1 VTVDKLAKAY
11 GIRAAVLPVLI
22 LVVAST
28 GCVRRSGAGM
38 KTEVQDLQNR
48 IYELQKRNA
57 EAQVEIQELREEEAQ
72 GGTAGTSG
80 PSSPA
85 PLSGQDKSSSSTE
98 EPLIPGSTVDMGEE
112 GPSRSMDPVAPS
124 RKPPSQEG
132 APLPAAPGGT
142 PGEPDKLYMDGYAR
156 FNTGDYPKA
165 REEFTEFLAKSPESD
180 LADDAQYW
188 IGECYFSQKDYRR
201 AILEFRKVIDQYP
214 FGNRV
219 PHSFL
224 KVGLSYL
231 ALGDRERAAESLE
244 TVVQAFPKSEVA
256 TVAQGTL
263 DEIKKSPSR

>member
-1 VTVDKLAKAY
+1 MHSRWSPPNRVGAASLAM
-11 GIRAAVLPVLI
+11 LI
-22 LVVAST
+22 LT
-28 GCVRRSGAGM
+28 LGGCATHAQSGAGV
-38 KTEVQDLQNR
+38 KTDIQDLQNR

-57 EAQVEIQELREEEAQ
+57 EAQVEIQDLRDKEAR
-72 GGTAGTSG
+72 GGASG

-85 PLSGQDKSSSSTE
+85 SLSQGGQVTSE
-98 EPLIPGSTVDMGEE
+98 EALVPGSTEDLGEE
-112 GPSRSMDPVAPS
+112 GPSRSMEPAGPS
-124 RKPPSQEG
+124 GKPASPSEG
-132 APLPAAPGGT
+132 APSGT
-142 PGEPDKLYMDGYAR
+142 PGATGGSEADKLYVDGYAR
-156 FNTGDYPKA
+156 FNTGDYAKA
-165 REEFTEFLAKSPESD
+165 KDEFSEFLARSPESD

-219 PHSFL
+219 PHAFL

-231 ALGDRERAAESLE
+231 ALGDRERASESLE

-263 DEIKKSPSR
+263 DEIKKSPSH

>member
-1 VTVDKLAKAY
+1 MPKIVHARICALF
-11 GIRAAVLPVLI
+11 LPVIVLG
-22 LVVAST
+22 SS
-28 GCVRRSGAGM
+28 GCATQGGAGT
-38 KTEVQDLQNR
+38 KTEIQDLQNR

-57 EAQVEIQELREEEAQ
+57 EAQVEIQELREGETQ
-72 GGTAGTSG
+72 GGAPGTSG

-85 PLSGQDKSSSSTE
+85 SLSEGSQGVSE
-98 EPLIPGSTVDMGEE
+98 EDFIPGSTEDLGEE
-112 GPSRSMDPVAPS
+112 GPSRSMEPVGPS
-124 RKPPSQEG
+124 GKPAKPSEG
-132 APLPAAPGGT
+132 APAPGA
-142 PGEPDKLYMDGYAR
+142 PGPGGSEADKLYMDGYAR

-165 REEFTEFLAKSPESD
+165 REEFSEFLARSPESD

-219 PHSFL
+219 PHAFL

-231 ALGDRERAAESLE
+231 ALGDRERASESLE

-263 DEIKKSPSR
+263 DEIKKSSSR